1 MTTILITGIG
11 GDIGQC
17 IATIIRESLGAA
29 CRLIGCD
36 THEQHGGK
44 LFVDAFGRLPGARD
58 PGYLEALLS
67 VIDSESVDTVIPMT
81 EPELGTLLPAFLK
94 HPRINWITP
103 GAGVIEAGVDKLKT
117 AQALT
122 RLGITMPWTHAVS
135 GGPPREYPC
144 IVKSR
149 YGSGSRA
156 VHKAHD
162 RTEAEY
168 FGQRIP
174 DAIYQEYLEPDDRE
188 VTCAVYRTRDG
199 RVAVLQ
205 LLRRLSGGFTGWAQV
220 IRDAA
225 VEDLCR
231 RAAEGLEL
239 RGSMNVQLRLTATGP
254 RVFEINPRFSSTAL
268 MRHRIG
274 YSDVLWS
281 LDEAEGRPVEF
292 SAVPAGTIVV
302 RTQGA
307 AVIHR

>member
-17 IATIIRESLGAA
+17 VATIIRESLGAD

-36 THEQHGGK
+36 THEQHGGE
-44 LFVDAFGRLPGARD
+44 LYVDAFARIPIARD
-58 PGYLEALLS
+58 PGYLDALLS
-67 VIDSESVDTVIPMT
+67 LIDSESVDTVIPMT
-81 EPELGTLLPAFLK
+81 EPELGSLLPVFAE
-94 HPRINWITP
+94 HPGINWITP
-103 GAGVIEAGVDKLKT
+103 GASVIEAGIDKLET
-117 AQALT
+117 AKALT
-122 RLGITMPWTHAVS
+122 RIGIAMPWTHPVS
-135 GGPPREYPC
+135 AGTPGAYPC

-162 RTEAEY
+162 GTEAEY
-168 FGQRIP
+168 LARRVP

-188 VTCAVYRTRDG
+188 VTCAVYRARDG
-199 RVAVLQ
+199 QVAVLQ
-205 LLRRLSGGFTGWAQV
+205 LLRRLSGGYTGWAQV

-231 RAAEGLEL
+231 RAADGLDL
-239 RGSMNVQLRLTATGP
+239 RGSMNVQLRLTASGP
-254 RVFEINPRFSSTAL
+254 RVFEMNPRFSSTAL

-281 LDEAEGRPVEF
+281 LDEAAGRPVEF
-292 SAVPAGTIVV
+292 PAVAADTIVV

-307 AVIHR
+307 AVIPR

>member
-17 IATIIRESLGAA
+17 VATIIRESFGTA

-44 LFVDAFGRLPGARD
+44 LFVDAFGRLPVARD

-67 VIDSESVDTVIPMT
+67 LIDSESVDTIIPMT
-81 EPELGTLLPAFLK
+81 EPELGSLLPAFAK
-94 HPRINWITP
+94 HPGINWITP
-103 GAGVIEAGVDKLKT
+103 GARVIEAGVDKLET
-117 AQALT
+117 AEALT
-122 RLGITMPWTHAVS
+122 RIGIAMPWTHPVS
-135 GGPPREYPC
+135 AGPPREYPC

-162 RTEAEY
+162 GTEAEY
-168 FGQRIP
+168 HARRIP

-188 VTCAVYRTRDG
+188 VTCAVYRARDG
-199 RVAVLQ
+199 RVVVLQ
-205 LLRRLSGGFTGWAQV
+205 LLRRLSGGFTGWAEV
-220 IRDAA
+220 IRDVA

-231 RAAEGLEL
+231 RAAEGLDL
-239 RGSMNVQLRLTATGP
+239 RGGMNVQLRLTASGP

-274 YSDVLWS
+274 FSDVLWS
-281 LDEAEGRPVEF
+281 LDEATGRPVEF
-292 SAVPAGTIVV
+292 PAVAAGTIVV